1 MAIDFGVSDQGFT
14 RWLSIPNPF
23 SRRAKGRERWLVFD
37 MDSAFLFDD
46 SVLYEGKVFE
56 AGVYPD
62 KDFAIGLEELNAK
75 AAAFAGVDLD
85 LEHSAFKDVLGNKLG
100 RLESLCSRNG
110 ELIGRLRIPKWLHDL
125 AGGRLKTSLSFDP
138 HKNIVGCALTLHPR
152 IPDAMVA
159 AAFSR
164 AAGLADSPPIKETKR
179 MPQSLKE
186 RLRTLFGAAPE
197 ATEQAGIDPEELD
210 RVEFQRVSP
219 ALDPA
224 IQAQLAEFKAI
235 NDRLLAAQLN
245 TAATQ
250 FADDVVRSA
259 KAVPAQREHLI
270 ALFKSAACAD
280 GNGAAQFSA
289 EGQIATGA
297 NLTAL
302 RNLFKDAQPHSLFST
317 QILNADPNADSQAPD
332 PSMVEKLRGAT
343 RLGQMTTRQER
354 A

>member
-1 MAIDFGVSDQGFT
+1 
-14 RWLSIPNPF
+14 
-23 SRRAKGRERWLVFD
+23 

-62 KDFAIGLEELNAK
+62 KDFAIGLEEL
-75 AAAFAGVDLD
+75 
-85 LEHSAFKDVLGNKLG
+85 E
-100 RLESLCSRNG
+100 
-110 ELIGRLRIPKWLHDL
+110 
-125 AGGRLKTSLSFDP
+125 
-138 HKNIVGCALTLHPR
+138 
-152 IPDAMVA
+152 
-159 AAFSR
+159 
-164 AAGLADSPPIKETKR
+164 
-179 MPQSLKE
+179 
-186 RLRTLFGAAPE
+186 
-197 ATEQAGIDPEELD
+197 
-210 RVEFQRVSP
+210 
-219 ALDPA
+219 
-224 IQAQLAEFKAI
+224 
-235 NDRLLAAQLN
+235 
-245 TAATQ
+245 
-250 FADDVVRSA
+250 A